1 MTNFSDFKLA
11 VEALSGGKNTVLLD
25 KFDLPSVVVPIAKM
39 KYADVL
45 AGGSQNV
52 LPAFILGGAEKAYF
66 CMGKYQDA
74 LINGV
79 PCSLP
84 MQDPATSV
92 NFDAAL
98 AQSRSKGEGWTLQTN
113 AMWAAIAL
121 WCFKNG
127 TEPRGNNNWG
137 QDHAYPHEK
146 GVPCAWE
153 SDGRA
158 ARTVTGSGPVT
169 WNHNHDITGIC
180 DLNGNVWEWCCGLRL
195 MDGHIQIIPYND
207 AALATTDMSRS
218 STAWKEI
225 MPDGSIVAAGTAGT
239 LCYDSIAAGDATQTD
254 HGIGAMQLNNK
265 VEHPQYT
272 GGSTEAYYG
281 RGDNAFKSLAAKS
294 GVTVPEL
301 AMGLGLMPP
310 TGWTGDDYFYC
321 RNYGERLPVRGGSWY
336 NTSYAGVFCL
346 LLGHPRASSN
356 TGIGRRSAFVGTL

>member
-1 MTNFSDFKLA
+1 MTDFADFKLA
-11 VEALSGGKNTVLLD
+11 VEIISGGKNTAIMD
-25 KFDLPSVVVPIAKM
+25 KFGLPSIMVPIPKM

-127 TEPRGNNNWG
+127 TEPQGGNDYG
-137 QDHAYPHEK
+137 QDQGRTHEK
-146 GVPCAWE
+146 GIPTYKSATTVF
-153 SDGRA
+153 
-158 ARTVTGSGPVT
+158 RTATGSGPVT

-254 HGIGAMQLNNK
+254 HRIGAVQLNNK

-272 GGSTEAYYG
+272 GGSTDANYG
-281 RGDNAFKSLAAKS
+281 SSGFFLKNVTAKS

-301 AMGLGLMPP
+301 AVGLGLMSP
-310 TGWTGDDYFYC
+310 TGWTGDDYLWC
-321 RNYGERLPVRGGSWY
+321 RSYGERVPHRGGSWADR
-336 NTSYAGVFCL
+336 TTAGVFAL
-346 LLGHPRASSN
+346 QLNNNRTYTNQSV
-356 TGIGRRSAFVGTL
+356 GRRSAFIGNIL